1 MRAGPQELGG
11 KGAEPRTSTFPEGGE
26 LAREIRRHNRAGSSE
41 G

>member
-26 LAREIRRHNRAGSSE
+26 
-41 G
+41 